1 MLDIQVEITKYTG
14 MKDTKKKD
22 IIAFYLGML
31 YGFLKTR
38 ISLFRKEKL

>member
-1 MLDIQVEITKYTG
+1 
-14 MKDTKKKD
+14 MKEEKTKD
-22 IIAFYLGML
+22 IIAFYLGFL